1 MSATP
6 TVDTTIDTRARS
18 FLVVAIGADAET
30 ARVAREWTT
39 LAEGVAPTTL
49 AVLDDIDAPSDLATL
64 ADVAGSARVGVRI
77 LVVGGRY
84 DAHRAVALLRE
95 HGALPV
101 EIQVSVTH
109 ADDLPVYCAHCR
121 DIRRVVGEP
130 GGLVECPGCARLLEV
145 HDLLATAMGCYL
157 ASDSRA
163 REVTE

>member
-6 TVDTTIDTRARS
+6 TIDTSARS
-18 FLVVAIGADAET
+18 FLVIAIGADDET
-30 ARVAREWTT
+30 ARVARERTA

-49 AVLDDIDAPSDLATL
+49 AVLDDIDADADLATL
-64 ADVAGSARVGVRI
+64 EEVAGAARVGVRI
-77 LVVGGRY
+77 IVVGGRY

-101 EIQVSVTH
+101 EIEVCATH

-121 DIRRVVGEP
+121 AIRRVVGEP
-130 GGLVECPGCARLLEV
+130 GGLVECPGCARVLEV

-157 ASDSRA
+157 ASDSQA